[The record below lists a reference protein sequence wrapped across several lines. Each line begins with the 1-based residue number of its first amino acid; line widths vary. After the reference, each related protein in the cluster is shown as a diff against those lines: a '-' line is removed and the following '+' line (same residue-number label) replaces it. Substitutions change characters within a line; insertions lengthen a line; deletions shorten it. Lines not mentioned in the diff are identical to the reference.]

1 MDVKLFTKV
10 HCKAYLAN
18 ANDTVH
24 ITFYEGNGYPIFD
37 KSVKSTSVKAYA
49 VKLNEDTGE
58 DVVIK
63 DLSEFDGDG
72 VEKIYRKRVE
82 CEFDG
87 FLVGYRRLNVKG
99 IIGTDWYEEDYGSYG
114 YCFKRITDRPKVGVV
129 YFKNNCKRFVLPEDM
144 EEVER

>member
-1 MDVKLFTKV
+1 MVKLFTKV
-10 HCKAYLAN
+10 HCKAYMAN
-18 ANDTVH
+18 ADDTVH
-24 ITFYEGNGYPIFD
+24 IVMYKENGEPVTA
-37 KSVKSTSVKAYA
+37 KWANQNATAYA

-58 DVVIK
+58 DMVIK

-72 VEKIYRKRVE
+72 VEKVYRERIE

-99 IIGTDWYEEDYGSYG
+99 TIGTDWYEDDYHSYG
-114 YCFKRITDRPKVGVV
+114 YCFRNITDRPKVAVV

-144 EEVER
+144 EGVN

>member
-1 MDVKLFTKV
+1 MVKLFTKV

-18 ANDTVH
+18 ADDTVH
-24 ITFYEGNGYPIFD
+24 IVMYKENGEEE
-37 KSVKSTSVKAYA
+37 TSNRANPNTTAYA

-72 VEKIYRKRVE
+72 VEKVYRERIE

-99 IIGTDWYEEDYGSYG
+99 TIGTDWAEDDYRSYG
-114 YCFKRITDRPKVGVV
+114 YCFRNITDRPKVGVV

-144 EEVER
+144 EEVN

>member
-1 MDVKLFTKV
+1 MIKIFTKV
-10 HCKAYLAN
+10 HCRAYLAN
-18 ANDTVH
+18 ADDTVH
-24 ITFYEGNGYPIFD
+24 IVMYKENGEFETANRVID
-37 KSVKSTSVKAYA
+37 LNTTAYA

-72 VEKIYRKRVE
+72 VEKVYRKRVE

-99 IIGTDWYEEDYGSYG
+99 IIGTDWAEDDYHSYG
-114 YCFKRITDRPKVGVV
+114 YCFRNITDRPKVGVV

-144 EEVER
+144 EEVE

>member
-1 MDVKLFTKV
+1 MVKLFTKV
-10 HCKAYLAN
+10 HCRAYLAN
-18 ANDTVH
+18 ADDTVH
-24 ITFYEGNGYPIFD
+24 ITMYKENGEPVTA
-37 KSVKSTSVKAYA
+37 KWVTPNATAYA

-63 DLSEFDGDG
+63 DLSEFDSDG
-72 VEKIYRKRVE
+72 VEKVYRKRVE

-99 IIGTDWYEEDYGSYG
+99 IIGTDWYEDDYHSYG
-114 YCFKRITDRPKVGVV
+114 YCFRNITDRPKVGVV

-144 EEVER
+144 EEVK

>member
-1 MDVKLFTKV
+1 MIKIFSKV
-10 HCKAYLAN
+10 HCRAYLAN
-18 ANDTVH
+18 ADDTVH
-24 ITFYEGNGYPIFD
+24 IVMYKENGEFE
-37 KSVKSTSVKAYA
+37 TSKWANPNTTAYA

-72 VEKIYRKRVE
+72 VEKVYRERIE

-99 IIGTDWYEEDYGSYG
+99 IIGTDWYEDDYRSYG
-114 YCFKRITDRPKVGVV
+114 YCFRNITDRPKVGVV
-129 YFKNNCKRFVLPEDM
+129 YFKNNCKRYVLPEDM
-144 EEVER
+144 EEVE

>member
-1 MDVKLFTKV
+1 MVKLFAKV
-10 HCKAYLAN
+10 HCRAYLAN
-18 ANDTVH
+18 ADDTVH
-24 ITFYEGNGYPIFD
+24 IAMYKENGEPVTAKWVTD
-37 KSVKSTSVKAYA
+37 PNTTAYA

-72 VEKIYRKRVE
+72 VEKAYRKRVE

-99 IIGTDWYEEDYGSYG
+99 TIGTDWYENDYHSYG
-114 YCFKRITDRPKVGVV
+114 YCFRNITDRPKVGVV

-144 EEVER
+144 EEVE